1 LKILGRFKEKLFEED
16 FKKTLLNNLS
26 KLRSKLNKSSK
37 IIVELKSKGESR
49 ILYFMGK
56 VIFSFNC
63 NYVGDI
69 DFELLRSIYT
79 LRNAAYQYLIL
90 PSLLIL
96 FIVLVSIP
104 YGFSGASATMIASSL
119 LVLSQLM
126 RAHARKIER
135 TDQVLK
141 THYHLCSN
149 YSEYFRVY
157 TFTKTIILKSIE
169 ICKNAEHTGF
179 ARGFIQIENKFYKY
193 LCVFEK
199 KKRKVIFSKY

>member
-1 LKILGRFKEKLFEED
+1 MKILGRFKEKLFEED

-96 FIVLVSIP
+96 FIILVSIP

-119 LVLSQLM
+119 LVLSQTLNISVYIPLQRPLFLSLLKYVKM
-126 RAHARKIER
+126 R
-135 TDQVLK
+135 
-141 THYHLCSN
+141 
-149 YSEYFRVY
+149 
-157 TFTKTIILKSIE
+157 SIQALLE
-169 ICKNAEHTGF
+169 DLY
-179 ARGFIQIENKFYKY
+179 R
-193 LCVFEK
+193 
-199 KKRKVIFSKY
+199 